1 MYEIGKNLIRG
12 LWEGI
17 QSMGGWIK
25 DKVGSFFG
33 GIGDKVKAVFGVHS
47 PSRVFR
53 NEIGRFLP
61 MGLVD
66 GVKAEMPRSF
76 RVIES
81 ELNKGINSLSTPNM
95 ANIIPF
101 PTTDTNIRTS
111 TVASLDD
118 NFNYNREAHYTINVP
133 LEVNGREFARATV
146 KDNQEAAYDS
156 HRQNKRKIM

>member
-1 MYEIGKNLIRG
+1 
-12 LWEGI
+12 
-17 QSMGGWIK
+17 
-25 DKVGSFFG
+25 
-33 GIGDKVKAVFGVHS
+33 
-47 PSRVFR
+47 
-53 NEIGRFLP
+53 
-61 MGLVD
+61 MGLVE
-66 GVKAEMPRSF
+66 GVKDEMPHSF

-81 ELNKGINSLSTPNM
+81 EINKGISSLSTPDM
-95 ANIIPF
+95 SNIIPF